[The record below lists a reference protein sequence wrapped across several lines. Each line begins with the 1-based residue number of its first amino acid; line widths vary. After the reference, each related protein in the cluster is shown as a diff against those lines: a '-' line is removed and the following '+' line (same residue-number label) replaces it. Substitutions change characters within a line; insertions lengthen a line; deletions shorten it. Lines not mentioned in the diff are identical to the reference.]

1 MPSVSACVIYSKKK
15 TKKPPQHLDDEDVV
29 LSDFEV

>member
-1 MPSVSACVIYSKKK
+1 MPSVSAHVIYSKKK
-15 TKKPPQHLDDEDVV
+15 QNKTQHLDDEDVV

>member
-15 TKKPPQHLDDEDVV
+15 KKTTQHLDDEDVV